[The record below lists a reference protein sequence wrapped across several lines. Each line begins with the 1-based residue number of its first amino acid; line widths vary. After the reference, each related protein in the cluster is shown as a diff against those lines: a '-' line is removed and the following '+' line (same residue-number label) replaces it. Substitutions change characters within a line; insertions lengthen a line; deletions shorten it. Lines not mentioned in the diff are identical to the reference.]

1 MKKCSTL
8 LIIRGRQI
16 KTTMRYHLTP
26 VRMRHHQ
33 NIYKQELLAF
43 GSISANTILKHC
55 LSRAAHR
62 DLFSLVFLFNSRRIF
77 VPIITESRREEAFCP
92 RSHSGYRQLWGLN
105 PQTKL
110 SDSHLR
116 FSTWSC
122 PTFYPLA
129 SSRTYKSTHLKT
141 VTQPSNRTP
150 DRLL

>member
-1 MKKCSTL
+1 MKKCSIL
-8 LIIRGRQI
+8 LIVKRQAD
-16 KTTMRYHLTP
+16 
-26 VRMRHHQ
+26 Q
-33 NIYKQELLAF
+33 NYNEVSPHTSQNETSSKYLQTRVLAF
-43 GSISANTILKHC
+43 GSISANIVLKHC

-62 DLFSLVFLFNSRRIF
+62 DLFSLMLLFNSRRVF
-77 VPIITESRREEAFCP
+77 APIVTESRREEAFCP

-129 SSRTYKSTHLKT
+129 SSRTCKSTHLKT